1 MKRLSRTER
10 SQLIV
15 DALVKKY
22 EGDIAEAN
30 ANMQVYIS
38 NSVGIGE
45 HSEVMVEIDK
55 QLEKISAAEE
65 KLETLKKYT
74 SREYYQT

>member
-55 QLEKISAAEE
+55 QLEKISAAKE